1 VCRHLAEAHLGRG
14 ELDEAL
20 AYAQR
25 SLTLARDQEMRLEEG
40 CARRVLGQVC
50 LARHEL
56 ALAEQELQESLS
68 ILQDLNSL
76 YEIGKT
82 LFQIAWLYQV
92 RGDQAQ
98 MQMRLGQAQSIFEGL
113 GARLDLIRAQKL
125 AQA

>member
-1 VCRHLAEAHLGRG
+1 
-14 ELDEAL
+14 
-20 AYAQR
+20 
-25 SLTLARDQEMRLEEG
+25 
-40 CARRVLGQVC
+40 
-50 LARHEL
+50 
-56 ALAEQELQESLS
+56 LAEQELQESLS